1 MRTNVLFLASSCL
14 VATPVHSETMR
25 LNYFLNCSSAQID
38 LTFEINSIF
47 RTVRNVNYNTE
58 MEVAYWSAESINT
71 TFSIEKS
78 MSQILGGAQQTDN
91 VSVNFDRLTG
101 VASVAGII
109 EPTEQQIHLCKS
121 QRSWGCG
128 SWFVTEVHE
137 AQCIVVEQKF

>member
-1 MRTNVLFLASSCL
+1 
-14 VATPVHSETMR
+14 MR
-25 LNYFLNCSSAQID
+25 LKYFLNCSSAQID
-38 LTFEINSIF
+38 LTFEINTIF

-71 TFSIEKS
+71 NFSIEKS
-78 MSQILGGAQQTDN
+78 MSQILSGAQQTDN

-101 VASVAGII
+101 VASVLGII
-109 EPTEQQIHLCKS
+109 EPTEEQINLCKS
-121 QRSWGCG
+121 QRSWGCE